1 MKKVISPSGR
11 RLTGGRFAL
20 TLMAPDPG
28 IFHELLKGDGDM
40 AEDVIERFV
49 SKYETLSGRVH
60 MADNT
65 ESVAEA
71 VLAVLHDA
79 GGTRLAAAELPDALM
94 KTLEG
99 RCADAGVDLLK
110 PPYDGNALPGAIDA
124 AHVGVSWAEFAVAE
138 AGALVEFATND
149 ATRLVSTLPR
159 IHLGIVRAE
168 EIQESLMD
176 AGPRI
181 RAFMAAQPENAT
193 VTFISGPS
201 RTADIEMRL
210 TLGVHGPEMAHAVIL
225 DQ

>member
-1 MKKVISPSGR
+1 
-11 RLTGGRFAL
+11 
-20 TLMAPDPG
+20 
-28 IFHELLKGDGDM
+28 
-40 AEDVIERFV
+40 
-49 SKYETLSGRVH
+49 
-60 MADNT
+60 
-65 ESVAEA
+65 
-71 VLAVLHDA
+71 
-79 GGTRLAAAELPDALM
+79 M

-110 PPYDGNALPGAIDA
+110 PPYDGSALPGAIDA

-159 IHLGIVRAE
+159 VHLGIVRAE
-168 EIQESLMD
+168 EIKESLMD

>member
-1 MKKVISPSGR
+1 
-11 RLTGGRFAL
+11 
-20 TLMAPDPG
+20 
-28 IFHELLKGDGDM
+28 M

-49 SKYETLSGRVH
+49 SKYETLSGRAH
-60 MADNT
+60 LADS
-65 ESVAEA
+65 EEAAAEA
-71 VLAVLHDA
+71 VLSVVHEA
-79 GGTRLAAAELPDALM
+79 GGNRLAAAELPDALM
-94 KTLEG
+94 QALER
-99 RCADAGVDLLK
+99 RCAVVGVDLSK
-110 PPYDGNALPGAIDA
+110 PPYDGSALPGAIDA

-225 DQ
+225 GRQTTN

>member
-1 MKKVISPSGR
+1 MFS
-11 RLTGGRFAL
+11 
-20 TLMAPDPG
+20 
-28 IFHELLKGDGDM
+28 KGDGAM
-40 AEDVIERFV
+40 AVDVIERFV
-49 SKYETLSGRVH
+49 SKYETLSGRAH
-60 MADNT
+60 LADSA
-65 ESVAEA
+65 ESAAEA
-71 VLAVLHDA
+71 VLSVLHDA
-79 GGTRLAAAELPDALM
+79 GGTRLAAAELPDELTR
-94 KTLEG
+94 TLEQ
-99 RCADAGVDLLK
+99 RCVQAGVELLK
-110 PPYDGNALPGAIDA
+110 PPYDGRSLPGAIDA

-168 EIQESLMD
+168 EIEASLLD

-225 DQ
+225 NDQTPGRKGQG

>member
-1 MKKVISPSGR
+1 
-11 RLTGGRFAL
+11 
-20 TLMAPDPG
+20 MAV
-28 IFHELLKGDGDM
+28 E
-40 AEDVIERFV
+40 AIERFV

-60 MADNT
+60 LADSV
-65 ESVAEA
+65 ESAAEA
-71 VLAVLHDA
+71 VLSVLREDR
-79 GGTRLAAAELPDALM
+79 GTRLAAAELPEALM
-94 KTLEG
+94 QALER

-110 PPYDGNALPGAIDA
+110 PPYDGRTLPGAIDA
-124 AHVGVSWAEFAVAE
+124 AHVGVSWAEFAVAD

-159 IHLGIVRAE
+159 IHLGVVRAM
-168 EIQESLMD
+168 EIKETLMD

-181 RAFMAAQPENAT
+181 RKFMAEQRENAT

-225 DQ
+225 DP

>member
-1 MKKVISPSGR
+1 MR
-11 RLTGGRFAL
+11 RLTGGGFAL
-20 TLMAPDPG
+20 TLMAPVLHFSGVPS
-28 IFHELLKGDGDM
+28 KGDAVM
-40 AEDVIERFV
+40 AVDVIEQFV

-60 MADNT
+60 HADSM
-65 ESVAEA
+65 ESAAEA
-71 VLAVLHDA
+71 VLSVLRDA
-79 GGTRLAAAELPDALM
+79 EGTRLAAAELPDALRQI
-94 KTLEG
+94 LDR
-99 RCADAGVDLLK
+99 RCADEGVELLK
-110 PPYDGNALPGAIDA
+110 PPYDDRTLPGAIDA
-124 AHVGVSWAEFAVAE
+124 AHVGVSWAEFAVAD

-159 IHLGIVRAE
+159 IHLGVVRAA
-168 EIQESLMD
+168 EIKETLMD

-181 RAFMAAQPENAT
+181 RAFMNEQPGNAT

>member
-1 MKKVISPSGR
+1 M
-11 RLTGGRFAL
+11 TA
-20 TLMAPDPG
+20 
-28 IFHELLKGDGDM
+28 
-40 AEDVIERFV
+40 DVIERFV
-49 SKYETLSGRVH
+49 TKYEMLSGQVH
-60 MADNT
+60 QADSAESAV
-65 ESVAEA
+65 ESV
-71 VLAVLHDA
+71 LSVLHDA

-94 KTLEG
+94 RTLER
-99 RCADAGVDLLK
+99 RCTDAGVDLLK
-110 PPYDGNALPGAIDA
+110 PPYDGSTLPGAIDA

-168 EIQESLMD
+168 EIRESLMD

-225 DQ
+225 DP